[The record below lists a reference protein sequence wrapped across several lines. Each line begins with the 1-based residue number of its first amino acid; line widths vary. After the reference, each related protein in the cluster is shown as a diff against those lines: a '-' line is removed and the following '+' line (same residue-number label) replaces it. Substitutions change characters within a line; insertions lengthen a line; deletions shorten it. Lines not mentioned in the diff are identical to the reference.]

1 MVLLFYALWL
11 VQKTRAILSANQTN
25 RHFVTRV
32 FPRFEQFAYFDLEY
46 SLARCAIFLSAD
58 WLQWQFWFLF
68 YDTQSKRA
76 LNQLHVY

>member
-11 VQKTRAILSANQTN
+11 VQKTRAILWANQIQNQNQT
-25 RHFVTRV
+25 VTRV

-58 WLQWQFWFLF
+58 WLQW
-68 YDTQSKRA
+68 
-76 LNQLHVY
+76 